1 MFPEGNLSTAPRRHD
16 VLAEGRRFTL
26 VRAGAVL
33 GTLALALA
41 AALLA
46 GLTVGSTSVGV
57 LDLLFPAGA
66 AAEPVTILLSV
77 RLPRV
82 LLAAAVGACLS
93 AAGVTFQALLRNPL
107 ADPYI
112 LGISGGA
119 GLGAIVA
126 GALAPAAGVGL
137 IAARPVA
144 AFAGSV
150 AAVVVLLAMARGR
163 GRLLPETMILL
174 GVVMNATIMAAI
186 MFIITMAD
194 FSRYAGTMYW
204 LIGNLSSPTTGE
216 LSVIYGCLAAGVLV
230 LTLMGQ
236 SLNVMTGGEELAGQL
251 GLDVPRVRVTALLC
265 ASLVTAAA
273 VSLAGLVG
281 FVGLMV
287 PHLGRRWLGPDNR
300 LLVPASALLGAIIL
314 VMADT
319 AARTLFAPSQIPVG
333 VITALFGG
341 PCFLWLFSR
350 RGAAGEGRG

>member
-1 MFPEGNLSTAPRRHD
+1 MA
-16 VLAEGRRFTL
+16 
-26 VRAGAVL
+26 RAARVL
-33 GTLALALA
+33 GLLA
-41 AALLA
+41 AALAACILFS
-46 GLTVGSTSVGV
+46 LTVGSTSVSTIDLIFPSGARAEAATIV
-57 LDLLFPAGA
+57 LG
-66 AAEPVTILLSV
+66 V
-77 RLPRV
+77 RLPRI
-82 LLAAAVGACLS
+82 LLAAAVGGCLS
-93 AAGVTFQALLRNPL
+93 AAGVAFQALLRNPL

-119 GLGAIVA
+119 GLGAILA
-126 GALAPAAGVGL
+126 NALAPAAGLAV
-137 IAARPVA
+137 IVMRPAAS
-144 AFAGSV
+144 FAGSL
-150 AAVVVLLAMARGR
+150 AAVALLLALARAR

-204 LIGNLSSPTTGE
+204 LIGNLSSPSGSE
-216 LSVIYGCLAAGVLV
+216 LALVYGCLAAGIIA

-236 SLNVMTGGEELAGQL
+236 GLNVLSGGEELAGQV
-251 GLDVPRVRVTALLC
+251 GLDVGRLRAAALGA
-265 ASLVTAAA
+265 ASLITSAA

-287 PHLGRRWLGPDNR
+287 PHLARAWLGPDNR
-300 LLVPASALLGAIIL
+300 LLAPASALLGASIL

-319 AARTLFAPSQIPVG
+319 AARTLFAPVQIPVG

-350 RGAAGEGRG
+350 GGAARGGGS